1 MRCAAKHQFSGILS
15 PKRMFTE
22 DYVLRQIRMATAV
35 LAHII
40 GLKKA
45 GQFEAAQAEI
55 DHMLEVIFGLRVA
68 LLKRLDD
75 QSWLETLTQRERLDT
90 ERLLIAA
97 DLLKEEGDLLKLQ
110 NRAQDSYESSLR
122 ALNFYLEAAL
132 DKDSLPEPQ
141 LCVKVVELRRRLGSQ
156 ELPDDTLYA
165 LFDFSE
171 LCEDYSQAESIL
183 EKLAQI
189 PGLREEALEEQ
200 RAFYERLLDKSP
212 ADLARAGVSPA
223 QIKDRLATLLG
234 NP

>member
-1 MRCAAKHQFSGILS
+1 
-15 PKRMFTE
+15 MFTE

-45 GQFEAAQAEI
+45 GQYQAAQGEI

-75 QSWLETLTQRERLDT
+75 QSWLETLTQRDMLDT

-97 DLLKEEGDLLKLQ
+97 DLLKEEGDLLALQ
-110 NRAQDSYESSLR
+110 NRPEESYESSLR

-132 DKDSLPEPQ
+132 DKDTFPE
-141 LCVKVVELRRRLGSQ
+141 LEICVKVDELRRRLGSR

-171 LCEDYSQAESIL
+171 LREDYPQAESIL

-189 PGLREEALEEQ
+189 PGLSEEALQEQ
-200 RAFYERLLDKSP
+200 MAFYERLLDKSP

-223 QIKDRLATLLG
+223 QIKDRLATLLR
-234 NP
+234 NQ

>member
-1 MRCAAKHQFSGILS
+1 
-15 PKRMFTE
+15 MFTE

-45 GQFEAAQAEI
+45 GQYQAAQGEI
-55 DHMLEVIFGLRVA
+55 DHMLEVIFGLRVT

-75 QSWLETLTQRERLDT
+75 QSWLETLTQREMLDT

-97 DLLKEEGDLLKLQ
+97 DLLKEEGELLALQ
-110 NRAQDSYESSLR
+110 NRPQESYDSSLR

-132 DKDSLPEPQ
+132 DKDTVPEPQ
-141 LCVKVVELRRRLGSQ
+141 ICNKVDELRRRLESP

-171 LCEDYSQAESIL
+171 LRENYTFAEGIL
-183 EKLAQI
+183 ERLAQI
-189 PGLREEALEEQ
+189 PGLREEALQEQ
-200 RAFYERLLDKSP
+200 IAFYQRLLEKSP
-212 ADLARAGVSPA
+212 VELTRAGMRPD
-223 QIKDRLATLLG
+223 QIRDRLAALLKDQLD
-234 NP
+234 